1 MTKKD
6 ELLMVNQFNVYRQ
19 MLQRKTVKWGF
30 EENSKILKQGF
41 KACYAL
47 HKWGFGVK
55 TL

>member
-6 ELLMVNQFNVYRQ
+6 ELLMANQFNVYRQ

-47 HKWGFGVK
+47 HKWGFRVK